1 FIVLT
6 PLLSLSTGCGKNETE
21 KSVASNEST
30 NNKGEV
36 PVLNMAWDFDLHAG
50 VMLVAASKGEEFKD
64 SGIWLKPVIEKEQYE
79 LYKDYKNLAVIN
91 TMDTKG
97 SSESA
102 VMLGQGKLDCALNS
116 VTGMLSAKDQ
126 GTDVQVLCPVHVD
139 GIGLVF
145 PKGIELN

>member
-1 FIVLT
+1 
-6 PLLSLSTGCGKNETE
+6 
-21 KSVASNEST
+21 
-30 NNKGEV
+30 
-36 PVLNMAWDFDLHAG
+36 

-79 LYKDYKNLAVIN
+79 LYKDDKNLAVIN
-91 TMDTKG
+91 TMVTKG

-145 PKGIELN
+145 PKGIELNNWDEVAEYILESEKPVRIGYHSPVSAPRIVIETALRQADIKVTE